1 MKIVFAL
8 FLTLYLFAFD
18 ESYLLGLKAY
28 YDKNSSN
35 DAQAIALL
43 SKVAQK
49 NNPDAAFLL
58 GVAYTEGRVVAKDLK
73 RSLYWYEN
81 AADLGDKDAMLVVG
95 WYYYKGEVVKK
106 DLQKAKYW
114 FQKVANLGDI
124 EALQMVELIDEA
136 IVFQ

>member
-1 MKIVFAL
+1 MKIVFVL
-8 FLTLYLFAFD
+8 FLALYLVAVD

-35 DAQAIALL
+35 DVQAVAIL
-43 SKVAQK
+43 SKEAQK

-58 GVAYTEGRVVAKDLK
+58 GVAYAEGRIVAKDLK
-73 RSLYWYEN
+73 KSLYWYEY

-95 WYYYKGEVVKK
+95 WCYYKGEVVKR
-106 DLQKAKYW
+106 DLQKARYW

-124 EALQMVELIDEA
+124 EALQMVELIDEV
-136 IVFQ
+136 IFSK